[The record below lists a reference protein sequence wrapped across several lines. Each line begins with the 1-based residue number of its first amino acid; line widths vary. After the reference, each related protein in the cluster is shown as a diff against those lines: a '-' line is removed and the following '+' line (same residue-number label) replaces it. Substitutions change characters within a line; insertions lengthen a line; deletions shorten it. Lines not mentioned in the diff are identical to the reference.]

1 MQIQQ
6 ISVDGLFGIFNH
18 IIPLNMDERIT
29 IIHGPNGFGKTAMLR
44 MLNGFFNSRYSVF
57 RTIPFVK
64 FRVEFDTGSRV
75 EVVKNSDNP
84 EKPKTI
90 EHISFDFYESGY
102 EKVSF
107 ALKTTKSPQN
117 IDFQVDILDDIIPEI
132 RRVGA
137 NFWRH
142 IYTGETLSLNEVIDR
157 FEDVLP
163 SKVKLREEP
172 EWLEKLKNDIHVRL
186 IESQRLLNFVP
197 SRSTRLYSGTPS
209 MLPTVSAYSE
219 EIAQL
224 IQSKLAEYGTTSQ
237 SLDRTF
243 PARVVQQQPATEL
256 TDEQLRSQLNELEKT
271 RSRLIEVG
279 LLDKDDNSDFQ
290 IQPQAI
296 DGSTKKILSVYVGDV
311 EKKLGVFSEIASK
324 IDLLRRIVNSKFAYS
339 YKEMNFNKEKGF
351 IFKTL
356 YHPSPSNR
364 DTLSPTDLSSG
375 EQHELVL
382 LYELLFKVQPNSLV
396 LIDEPELSLH
406 VGWQV
411 QFLKDLQEIIKLAD
425 LDVLMA
431 THSPDIIQDRWD
443 LTVELKGSEK

>member
-1 MQIQQ
+1 MQIQR
-6 ISVDGLFGIFNH
+6 ISVNKLFGIFDH
-18 IIPLNMDERIT
+18 VILLNMDKRIT

-57 RTIPFVK
+57 RAIPFSK
-64 FRVEFDTGSRV
+64 FQIDFDNGNRVEIS
-75 EVVKNSDNP
+75 KNSETP
-84 EKPKTI
+84 EKSKTR
-90 EHISFDFYESGY
+90 EHISFDFYELGR

-107 ALKTTKSPQN
+107 PLRATKNTPYL
-117 IDFQVDILDDIIPEI
+117 DFPVDIIDDMIPGL
-132 RRVGA
+132 RRIGSKM
-137 NFWRH
+137 WRY
-142 IYTGETLSLNEVIDR
+142 IPTGEMLSLGDIIDR
-157 FEDVLP
+157 FDDLLP
-163 SKVKLREEP
+163 SKSKFREEP
-172 EWLEKLKNDIHVRL
+172 EWLERLKNDIHVRL

-197 SRSTRLYSGTPS
+197 SRSLRVYPGTPS

-243 PARVVQQQPATEL
+243 PARVVQQQTSLEM
-256 TDEQLRSQLNELEKT
+256 TDEQLRHQLNDLEET

-279 LLDKDDNSDFQ
+279 LLDKEENSDFQ
-290 IQPQAI
+290 IQPQVI
-296 DGSTKKILSVYVGDV
+296 DKNTKNILSVYVEDV
-311 EKKLGVFSEIASK
+311 EKKLSVFNEITSK
-324 IDLLRRIVNSKFAYS
+324 IELLRRIVNNKFSYS
-339 YKEMNFNKEKGF
+339 YKEMSFNKEKGF

-356 YHPSPSNR
+356 HRPAFSNR
-364 DTLSPTDLSSG
+364 ETLSPTDLSSG

-406 VGWQV
+406 VGWQA
-411 QFLKDLQEIIKLAD
+411 QFLEDLQEITKLAD

-431 THSPDIIQDRWD
+431 THSPDIIQGRWD
-443 LTVELKGSEK
+443 LTVKLTGPEE